1 MTKKQWILLILI
13 LLLATFLRFWQLGQ
27 TPKGFYCD
35 EASLGYSAFSIM
47 KTGKDEF
54 GKEFPL
60 LFRSFS
66 TFQAPI
72 YIYLLVPIYKI
83 FGMSVWSTRAL
94 SAIIGVVGIW
104 FSFWLVKNLSK
115 KTNLAMVVAFLL
127 AISPWYL
134 MYSRTSYETN
144 VALTFFIISLWS
156 FYKFKENKN
165 YLILTAIMAA
175 LAFLSYNSE
184 RVVVPLV
191 FLILFGKEYKYF
203 FDKKYLKTLLI
214 AVVFGLAI
222 IAPTIKL
229 MSTPGFLSRL
239 NSLSIF
245 SKEVKDP
252 WSFDKNL
259 SGWKNAVFNSR
270 PILNIREFGSLYVS
284 YFSPRYL
291 FELGD
296 PGPRSSYPDLAP
308 FLWWQLPFWIIGL
321 IWLFNKTKN
330 EDKEIK
336 LLVILMMIVSP
347 IPASVTRD
355 PFSSIR
361 ALPLVLPL
369 TILVAVG
376 VNKFLEKYKKI
387 GILILICLFGWS
399 LGKIY
404 LSVFKFND
412 YFRGLDWEIGIEEM
426 VEQIKDEKLPVM
438 VCNRAE
444 IYSQVLFFT
453 KADPKKYQEDNFEVS
468 RDDYYSDMNRNK
480 NKIIGNI
487 TVKDLDWGKDI
498 EKEQIIVADL
508 LYINETQIKEH
519 CLTKVFEIK
528 DRDNKVLFMGLKT
541 NPELKKEKGGQ
552 GCL

>member
-1 MTKKQWILLILI
+1 MTKRQWILLIII
-13 LLLATFLRFWQLGQ
+13 LLLGTFLRFWQLGQ

-72 YIYLLVPIYKI
+72 YTYLLVPFYKI

-104 FSFWLVKNLSK
+104 FSFWLIKNLSK
-115 KTNLAMVVAFLL
+115 KISLAMITALLL

-144 VALTFFIISLWS
+144 LSFTFLLIALWS
-156 FYKFKENKN
+156 FYKFKENKK

-175 LAFLSYNSE
+175 LSFLSYNSE
-184 RVVVPLV
+184 RVIVPLI
-191 FLILFGKEYKYF
+191 FLVLFIKEYKDIF
-203 FDKKYLKTLLI
+203 NKKNIKTLLI
-214 AVVFGLAI
+214 AVFFGLII

-229 MSTPGFLSRL
+229 ISTPGFLSRL

-252 WSFDKNL
+252 WGYDENFY
-259 SGWKNAVFNSR
+259 GWKNDLFNKR
-270 PILNIREFGSLYVS
+270 LILNIREFGSLYVS

-296 PGPRSSYPDLAP
+296 PAPRSSYPDLAP
-308 FLWWQLPFWIIGL
+308 FLGWQLPFFIIGL
-321 IWLFNKTKN
+321 IWLFLKTKN

-336 LLVILMMIVSP
+336 FLIVLMMIVSP
-347 IPASVTRD
+347 IPASITRD

-369 TILVAVG
+369 IFLAAIG
-376 VNKFLEKYKKI
+376 INKFLKQYKKI
-387 GILILICLFGWS
+387 GILILFLLFIWS

-412 YFRGLDWEIGIEEM
+412 YYRGLDWEIGIEEM
-426 VEQIKDEKLPVM
+426 VEQIKDEKLPVL
-438 VCNRAE
+438 VNDRAE
-444 IYSQVLFFT
+444 IYSQVMFFMKT
-453 KADPKKYQEDNFEVS
+453 DPKKYQEDNFEVS
-468 RDDYYSDMNRNK
+468 KDDYYSNMNRNK
-480 NKIIGNI
+480 EKIIGNI
-487 TVKDLDWGKDI
+487 TVKGLEWGKDTK
-498 EKEQIIVADL
+498 KEQIIVADSL
-508 LYINETQIKEH
+508 SINEIQIKEH

-528 DRDNKVLFMGLKT
+528 DNYNNVLFTGFKT
-541 NPELKKEKGGQ
+541 NIELKKEKGKQ